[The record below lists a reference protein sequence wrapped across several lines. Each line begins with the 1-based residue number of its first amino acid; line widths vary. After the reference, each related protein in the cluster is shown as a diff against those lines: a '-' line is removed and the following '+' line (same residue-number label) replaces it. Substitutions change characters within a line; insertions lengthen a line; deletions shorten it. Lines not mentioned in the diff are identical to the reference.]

1 MKTESNIEIR
11 HARAD
16 DKAFWLTLDKHI
28 SPDELDIKIRDGRCY
43 IVSDNGRP
51 IGILRYNLFWDNIPF
66 CTLLYMDESHRG
78 NGYGKRLVAFWENE
92 MQALGYNALLTS
104 TQADEDAQHFYRKL
118 GYTDCGSM
126 TVRGQ
131 SAAELFLIK
140 YLS

>member
-43 IVSDNGRP
+43 I
-51 IGILRYNLFWDNIPF
+51 
-66 CTLLYMDESHRG
+66 
-78 NGYGKRLVAFWENE
+78 
-92 MQALGYNALLTS
+92 
-104 TQADEDAQHFYRKL
+104 KL

-131 SAAELFLIK
+131 AAAELFLIK
-140 YLS
+140 YLR